1 MTFYEGMKALVGK
14 GKTTDV
20 VYLDLRKAFDM
31 VQHHIRISELNRYAL
46 GGWTK

>member
-1 MTFYEGMKALVGK
+1 MTFYDGMKALVGK

-20 VYLDLRKAFDM
+20 VYLDLRKAFDI
-31 VQHHIRISELNRYAL
+31 VQHHIRISELKRYTL